1 MVHSKNSK
9 ILPRISQPARNPFF
23 NITLKVLIGIALIQV
38 AAALIILAPRFI
50 TTIVGRLPHKAP
62 STLEKPLLPIADPQK
77 KATPFPLSRDKEEIH
92 HEVLLEPAAADGKQ
106 GVNST
111 QQRSIYGNT
120 RAANTAATQLD
131 TLAVGSSKNPNLQPG
146 ASLSIIDIRHTH
158 GSLGEQMLKIAIKS
172 QTQEPISI
180 SDVKVQVYFYDQQGD
195 EVIAS
200 KAPVTSHWVRS
211 PVEWK
216 DSEPE
221 ILEVTYQPDTVTADL
236 YYVGYVVAV
245 YYKGELQSY
254 RADPVKLTNQFP
266 IKVFIG
272 QNEL

>member
-9 ILPRISQPARNPFF
+9 ILPRISKPARNPFF

-50 TTIVGRLPHKAP
+50 TTIVGLLPHKSP
-62 STLEKPLLPIADPQK
+62 STLEKPLLPVEDRQK
-77 KATPFPLSRDKEEIH
+77 KAMPLPLPPDKEKVH
-92 HEVLLEPAAADGKQ
+92 HGALLEAIAGDVKQ
-106 GVNST
+106 GVDGA
-111 QQRSIYGNT
+111 QQRNIYKNT
-120 RAANTAATQLD
+120 QTANTGATQLD
-131 TLAVGSSKNPNLQPG
+131 TLTVGSSKNSNLQPG

-172 QTQEPISI
+172 QTQESISI